1 MSAADGNARY
11 VPEAPR
17 RVSEPCEMREDA
29 SAPSAWA
36 DSAAAWIADMGEQGD
51 YGRACVLD
59 RPMLERIHGRRFATA
74 LDVGCGEG
82 RFCRMLQAG
91 GISTVGIDPTEE
103 LLRQARRRD
112 PKGDYRIGRAEAL
125 EFPDHSFD
133 LVISYLTLIDIGD
146 IDRAVAEMARVLK
159 PRGTLLIA
167 NLTSFATAAP
177 DGGWFPDAG
186 GHLRF
191 CIDHYLD
198 ERAEWV
204 SWRGIRI
211 KNWHRPLCRY
221 MTLLLGAGLTLRHFD
236 EPVPNGGDPEST
248 DRYRRVPWFLLMEWE
263 KTADRQPR
271 SNRGHSK

>member
-1 MSAADGNARY
+1 MSAEDANARY
-11 VPEAPR
+11 LPQASR
-17 RVSEPCEMREDA
+17 RVIEPSEMSEDA
-29 SAPSAWA
+29 SAPSGWA
-36 DSAAAWIADMGEQGD
+36 EAAAAWIADMGEQGD
-51 YGRACVLD
+51 YSRACVLD

-82 RFCRMLQAG
+82 RFCRILQAA

-125 EFPDHSFD
+125 EFPDRSFD
-133 LVISYLTLIDIGD
+133 LVVSYLTLIDIGD
-146 IDRAVAEMARVLK
+146 IDRAVAEMARVLR

-167 NLTSFATAAP
+167 NLTSFGTAGA
-177 DGGWFPDAG
+177 DGGWQPDSDG
-186 GHLRF
+186 RLHF

-221 MTLLLGAGLTLRHFD
+221 MTLLLGAGLTLTHFD
-236 EPVPNGGDPEST
+236 EPAPNSGDPDT
-248 DRYRRVPWFLLMEWE
+248 ADRYRRVPWFLLMEWK
-263 KTADRQPR
+263 KTAGRQPR
-271 SNRGHSK
+271 G

>member
-1 MSAADGNARY
+1 MSAEDANARY
-11 VPEAPR
+11 LGQASR
-17 RVSEPCEMREDA
+17 RVIEPCEMSED
-29 SAPSAWA
+29 PSASSGWTEA
-36 DSAAAWIADMGEQGD
+36 AAAWIADMGEQGD

-82 RFCRMLQAG
+82 RFCRMLQAA

-125 EFPDHSFD
+125 GFPDRSFD
-133 LVISYLTLIDIGD
+133 LVVSYLTLIEIGD
-146 IDRAVAEMARVLK
+146 VDRAVAEMARVLR

-167 NLTSFATAAP
+167 NLTSFATAGA
-177 DGGWFPDAG
+177 DGGWQPDSDG
-186 GHLRF
+186 RLHF

-204 SWRGIRI
+204 SWRGIRV

-221 MTLLLGAGLTLRHFD
+221 MTLLLDAGLTLTHFD
-236 EPVPNGGDPEST
+236 EPAPNSGDPDT
-248 DRYRRVPWFLLMEWE
+248 ADRYRRVPWFLLMEWE
-263 KTADRQPR
+263 KTAGRQPR
-271 SNRGHSK
+271 G